1 MAYLRQPKKVV
12 ARCPV
17 CVWTNI
23 YFSSDCARLTPEL
36 RASMG
41 LAGHA
46 RKKHAGASIQHAQSL
61 RPVMR

>member
-1 MAYLRQPKKVV
+1 MSLRQPKKIVV
-12 ARCPV
+12 RCPV

-46 RKKHAGASIQHAQSL
+46 RKKHQHRQSL